1 MAKEQRLVHF
11 SGFVQGVGFRYSA
24 YRAAAGFE
32 VTGYVRNLDDG
43 RVECLFE
50 GEADEIDACIAEI
63 AHRMRGHIQKQ
74 EQERLPFT
82 GQHDRFEIVH

>member
-11 SGFVQGVGFRYSA
+11 SGFVQGVGFRYAA
-24 YRAAAGFE
+24 YRAATSFE

-50 GEADEIDACIAEI
+50 GESNEIDACVAEL
-63 AHRMRGHIQKQ
+63 AHRMRGYVQKT
-74 EQERLPFT
+74 EYETMPFT
-82 GQHDRFEIVH
+82 GQHQAFEIVH